1 MVARHA
7 FRHLHHHE
15 TANMSVPY
23 QMGRRRDP
31 IRAAHTSPP
40 TTLSRNR
47 GQERVRQTYTDVP
60 RTSEAPASPYAT
72 PLGQYPRCEHTGRS
86 RFEPQNG
93 VNALLPTTMP
103 SRRTRT
109 RSRWS
114 RVGKWSGMANPLI
127 AGDLAP
133 CAPSE
138 SSCARR
144 NRPKSLTRSMGREN
158 GPGRPRRSRTRRGAA
173 FVRVVISCRAGTP
186 KAAVGESIWASPQPH
201 LRTANHTSAQ
211 RTARQSSVFA
221 LHPHFRGSKWIRSI
235 SQSRRALKAL
245 RREL

>member
-1 MVARHA
+1 MPCTDTE
-7 FRHLHHHE
+7 L
-15 TANMSVPY
+15 
-23 QMGRRRDP
+23 GRRREP

-47 GQERVRQTYTDVP
+47 GQGRVRQTYTDVP

-72 PLGQYPRCEHTGRS
+72 PPGQYPRCEHTGRS

-127 AGDLAP
+127 AGDLGAMRALRKQLRAEESPQIAHTQHGEGKWTWSAEKVSNTPRSGICPCSYPVRGRDTESRRWRVDMGVSAAP
-133 CAPSE
+133 
-138 SSCARR
+138 
-144 NRPKSLTRSMGREN
+144 NL
-158 GPGRPRRSRTRRGAA
+158 RTR
-173 FVRVVISCRAGTP
+173 
-186 KAAVGESIWASPQPH
+186 
-201 LRTANHTSAQ
+201 
-211 RTARQSSVFA
+211 
-221 LHPHFRGSKWIRSI
+221 
-235 SQSRRALKAL
+235 
-245 RREL
+245 

>member
-1 MVARHA
+1 
-7 FRHLHHHE
+7 
-15 TANMSVPY
+15 MSVPY

-47 GQERVRQTYTDVP
+47 AQERVRETYTDAP

-72 PLGQYPRCEHTGRS
+72 PPGQYPRCEHTGRS

-173 FVRVVISCRAGTP
+173 FFCVVISCEAGTP
-186 KAAVGESIWASPQPH
+186 KAAVGESIWASPQLPTCG
-201 LRTANHTSAQ
+201 RANHTSAQ
-211 RTARQSSVFA
+211 RNSARSVKGMFLA
-221 LHPHFRGSKWIRSI
+221 LHLSLFADRGGSGSI
-235 SQSRRALKAL
+235 SQSCRALKVHRAANF
-245 RREL
+245 